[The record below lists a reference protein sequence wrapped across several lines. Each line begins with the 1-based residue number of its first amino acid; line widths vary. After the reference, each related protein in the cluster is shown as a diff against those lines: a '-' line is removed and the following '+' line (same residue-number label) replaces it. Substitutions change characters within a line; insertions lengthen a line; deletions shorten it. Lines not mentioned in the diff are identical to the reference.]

1 MNIIQKLLKMYCDY
15 FGFKEKP
22 FNITP
27 DPSFLYLSPGHEEL
41 LTSIV
46 YGIQERKGLVV
57 VVGDVGTG
65 KTTMLN
71 TTLDW
76 LSQKTKAAYVCN
88 YDMNFEELLAV
99 ALFELGLAKTGD
111 KFSKIEALQCLNE
124 FARAQLSRGGNVA
137 IIVDEAQNLDF
148 KAMENLRLL
157 SNMET
162 PKHKLIQI
170 VLCGQPELDTKL
182 DQPELVQLKQRV
194 SIRRRIQALNE
205 KDTYEYIQHRLEVAN
220 HPGSGLFETA
230 ALKLIWEYS
239 GGVPRKINILCD
251 NALVIGFKGKITKI
265 GQTLIK
271 EALIDLRWK
280 LADDIMV
287 TTQRVSINAA
297 ST

>member
-1 MNIIQKLLKMYCDY
+1 MYCDY
-15 FGFKEKP
+15 FGLKEKP

-46 YGIQERKGLVV
+46 YGIQERKGLLV
-57 VVGDVGTG
+57 VVGEVGTG

-88 YDMNFEELLAV
+88 YDMNFEELLAM

-111 KFSKIEALQCLNE
+111 KFSKIEALQRLNE
-124 FARAQLSRGGNVA
+124 FARAQLSRGGSVA

-157 SNMET
+157 SNLET

-170 VLCGQPELDTKL
+170 VLCGQPELGAKL

-194 SIRRRIQALNE
+194 SIRCRIQALNE
-205 KDTYEYIQHRLEVAN
+205 KETYEYIQHRLEVAD
-220 HPGSGLFETA
+220 HPGSGLFETG
-230 ALKLIWEYS
+230 ALKYIWQYS

-251 NALVIGFKGKITKI
+251 NALVIGFKGKATKI
-265 GQTLIK
+265 NPAFIK
-271 EALIDLRWK
+271 KALMDLKWK
-280 LADDIMV
+280 LPEDLMV
-287 TTQRVSINAA
+287 SLDGIPVSVRA
-297 ST
+297 T